1 MKYLTLAFITTF
13 FAQGALAETVNYSC
27 TMTKRDSHG
36 WIAKEYAFRVDAENK
51 AALVADNP
59 EWLATRFKDRG
70 AKGYRLSW
78 NRTMTASA
86 GGNLRVRYQANLN
99 PTKKSVT
106 VRMAFVSTN
115 ASNKPYGTGTCLIQ
129 K

>member
-1 MKYLTLAFITTF
+1 
-13 FAQGALAETVNYSC
+13 
-27 TMTKRDSHG
+27 MTKQDSRG
-36 WIAKEYAFRVDAENK
+36 WIAPEYAFRVDAENK
-51 AALVADNP
+51 AAQVAINP

-99 PTKKSVT
+99 PTKNSVT

-115 ASNKPYGTGTCLIQ
+115 ASNKPYGVGTCRVE